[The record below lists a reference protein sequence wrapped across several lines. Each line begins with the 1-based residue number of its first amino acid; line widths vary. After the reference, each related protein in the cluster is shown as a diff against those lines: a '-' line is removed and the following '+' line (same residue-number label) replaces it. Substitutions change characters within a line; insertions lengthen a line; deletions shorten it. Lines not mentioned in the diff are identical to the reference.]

1 MKINTLAVLSALAIV
16 GSVANAA
23 VTPNS
28 LFTDNAIL
36 QREVSVPVWGT
47 ASNGEKVNVEIA
59 GQHLSTVAQNGEWL
73 VRLKPVKAGGP
84 YTLRITG
91 ENKIQFKNILFGDV
105 WICSGQSNMEK
116 PLGHSFG
123 QDIPNYQQEIA
134 NATHPNI
141 HEYYVPK
148 QTSYTPIADS
158 NSKWTVCGPDTV
170 ADYSAVGY
178 FFVRD
183 LQPNIKVP
191 VGMIFTAWGGTLAE
205 AWTSPEYLSKLPDF
219 QKSVERIKQFDTIEG
234 RKKQLDEWYQK
245 NDPGSANGANWQASD
260 FDDSSW
266 KTMPVPSVMQ
276 NTGLSG
282 FNGIV
287 WFRTKVNLSADEAS
301 KAAVLHLGPIDDN
314 DTTWINGQLVGATEG
329 FATQRNYTISAGVLK
344 AGDNVITVRLLDT
357 GGIGGI
363 NGTADQLKLELPNS
377 GIEPISFAGNWK
389 YKETTSITT
398 VSSPA
403 PSALVGPN
411 DPTALYNAMITPLIK
426 FPIKGVIWYQG
437 EANNDRAKQY
447 QTLFPTLID
456 CWRNVWNEPNL
467 PFLYVQIAPY
477 RDMTP
482 EIREAQFLTLF
493 DTHDTAMA
501 VITDA
506 GVADD
511 IHPGNKQIVGAR
523 LALAALAKAYGR
535 KIEYSGPLY
544 KSYKIRGNHIEISF
558 THTGKGLVAKG
569 GELKGFTIAGAD
581 KKFLP
586 AQAQIVGDK
595 VSVWN
600 DSVDSPVAVRYGWAN
615 VPDVNL
621 YNVEGLLASPFRTD
635 VDK

>member
-1 MKINTLAVLSALAIV
+1 
-16 GSVANAA
+16 
-23 VTPNS
+23 
-28 LFTDNAIL
+28 
-36 QREVSVPVWGT
+36 
-47 ASNGEKVNVEIA
+47 
-59 GQHLSTVAQNGEWL
+59 
-73 VRLKPVKAGGP
+73 
-84 YTLRITG
+84 
-91 ENKIQFKNILFGDV
+91 
-105 WICSGQSNMEK
+105 
-116 PLGHSFG
+116 
-123 QDIPNYQQEIA
+123 
-134 NATHPNI
+134 
-141 HEYYVPK
+141 
-148 QTSYTPIADS
+148 
-158 NSKWTVCGPDTV
+158 
-170 ADYSAVGY
+170 
-178 FFVRD
+178 
-183 LQPNIKVP
+183 
-191 VGMIFTAWGGTLAE
+191 
-205 AWTSPEYLSKLPDF
+205 
-219 QKSVERIKQFDTIEG
+219 
-234 RKKQLDEWYQK
+234 
-245 NDPGSANGANWQASD
+245 
-260 FDDSSW
+260 
-266 KTMPVPSVMQ
+266 
-276 NTGLSG
+276 
-282 FNGIV
+282 
-287 WFRTKVNLSADEAS
+287 
-301 KAAVLHLGPIDDN
+301 
-314 DTTWINGQLVGATEG
+314 
-329 FATQRNYTISAGVLK
+329 VLK
-344 AGDNVITVRLLDT
+344 AGESVITVRLLDT
-357 GGIGGI
+357 GGTGGI
-363 NGTADQLKLELPNS
+363 DGTPNQLKLEFPNT
-377 GIEPISFAGNWK
+377 GIESISVAGSWK
-389 YKETTSITT
+389 YKETTSITKVTSTPPSLVIGPHDLT
-398 VSSPA
+398 V
-403 PSALVGPN
+403 
-411 DPTALYNAMITPLIK
+411 LYNGMITPLIK

-437 EANNDRAKQY
+437 ESNNDRAKQY

-621 YNVEGLLASPFRTD
+621 YNVEGLPASPFRTD